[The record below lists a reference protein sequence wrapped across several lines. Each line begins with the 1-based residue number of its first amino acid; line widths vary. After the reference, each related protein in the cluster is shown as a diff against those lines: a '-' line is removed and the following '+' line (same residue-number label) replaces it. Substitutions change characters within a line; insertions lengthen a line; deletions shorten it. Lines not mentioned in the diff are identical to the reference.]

1 MTTLNPPSDRASG
14 GVESLLWRETLA
26 DGTAVTI
33 RAIRKEDAALE
44 REFIGRLSDEA
55 RRMRFLGQIKEPS
68 DALIRQLTDLD
79 FDQEM
84 ALIAIVDEDGKELEV
99 GVSRYAKTAE
109 HNHGECAVTVA
120 DDWQRRGL
128 GSLLMRRL
136 IEVARA
142 RGMTRLFSTDVPD
155 NVKMKQLAED
165 LGFSRHF
172 DASNPREVVHSLDLA

>member
-1 MTTLNPPSDRASG
+1 MTTRPPSDRAAE
-14 GVESLLWRETLA
+14 GVENLFWRETLA

-33 RAIRKEDAALE
+33 RAIRKEDAELE
-44 REFIGRLSDEA
+44 RNFIGRLSDEA
-55 RRMRFLGQIKEPS
+55 RRMRFHGQIKEPS

-84 ALIAIVDEDGKELEV
+84 ALIALVDENGRELEV
-99 GVSRYAKTAE
+99 GVSRYAKGDQ

-142 RGMTRLFSTDVPD
+142 RGMTRLSSTDVPD
-155 NVKMKQLAED
+155 NEKMKQLARD
-165 LGFSRHF
+165 LGFTRHF
-172 DASNPREVVHSLDLA
+172 DAGNPREVVHSL